1 MIRDP
6 REPVLPEDVPPR
18 DPVTFVG
25 VPEVKPVTSLSLQ
38 VAQAEAAAAP
48 IKVRVNKPYRVVHD
62 GKVYLGG
69 QTLTVPNDLIHAR
82 WLDAGWVTKVKGSK

>member
-1 MIRDP
+1 MANGATAGHVSKRIRGASCP
-6 REPVLPEDVPPR
+6 
-18 DPVTFVG
+18 G
-25 VPEVKPVTSLSLQ
+25 VPEVKPVTSLPLQ

>member
-1 MIRDP
+1 
-6 REPVLPEDVPPR
+6 
-18 DPVTFVG
+18 
-25 VPEVKPVTSLSLQ
+25 
-38 VAQAEAAAAP
+38 
-48 IKVRVNKPYRVVHD
+48 VVHD